1 MPIRNPTGGTD
12 KQWDNVCQILS
23 HGVQI
28 IHSRGDQKTKWQ
40 ALRHAMSCYL
50 GRLCHS
56 LDPASLTSA
65 RFAHGNSVMTP
76 DRWKR
81 LELYME
87 LWQPLVSIPPSCIHV
102 GCVDAHFFSSAPTLI
117 STSTTEFW
125 RIKYSENVQSC
136 SMVYTNRG
144 SWYQHVVAELETDTV
159 EPNKSLQA
167 LMHPPQ
173 TIDHLLTFFE
183 YKPVS
188 S

>member
-28 IHSRGDQKTKWQ
+28 IHSQGDMLWVATWETVS
-40 ALRHAMSCYL
+40 LIRSCSP
-50 GRLCHS
+50 GPVLCLS
-56 LDPASLTSA
+56 PRRDQ
-65 RFAHGNSVMTP
+65 R
-76 DRWKR
+76 KR
-81 LELYME
+81 LELCME
-87 LWQPLVSIPPSCIHV
+87 LWQPLVSLPPSCIHV
-102 GCVDAHFFSSAPTLI
+102 AVAVRFFSSAPTLI

-144 SWYQHVVAELETDTV
+144 SWYQHVVAEPETDTV